1 MLSHALEI
9 FGCIDAKTGQRLWHG
24 GRYGF
29 GQAVLLK
36 NSGTILVASEK
47 GELVLLKAQPEKL
60 EVLQKLPVL
69 DGKTW
74 NHPIVVGN
82 RLFMRNAKAAV
93 CLQLAP

>member
-1 MLSHALEI
+1 
-9 FGCIDAKTGQRLWHG
+9 
-24 GRYGF
+24 
-29 GQAVLLK
+29 
-36 NSGTILVASEK
+36 
-47 GELVLLKAQPEKL
+47 LKAQPEKL

-74 NHPIVVGN
+74 NHPIVVGD